1 MPRQHVPS
9 LFSTIHYQRSALVV
23 PVAGGRE
30 ASNMKDLLE
39 QVMAH
44 GTWIRVLVCGNWI
57 GVLVRYPTKPPRFH
71 RGEKTFAVVRKQ
83 TDLSA

>member
-1 MPRQHVPS
+1 
-9 LFSTIHYQRSALVV
+9 
-23 PVAGGRE
+23 
-30 ASNMKDLLE
+30 MKDLLE